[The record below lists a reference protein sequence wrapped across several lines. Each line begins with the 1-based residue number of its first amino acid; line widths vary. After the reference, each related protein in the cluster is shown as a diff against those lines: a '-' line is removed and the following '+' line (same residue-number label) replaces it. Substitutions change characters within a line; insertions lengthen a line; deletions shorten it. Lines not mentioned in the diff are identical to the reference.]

1 MMVLPSSFD
10 AVPQWKIQPGK
21 IVMLYRN
28 QQMKL
33 TQAESERNNEH
44 QPDGMTKPNSAP
56 MLPPLTRKQPFS
68 WLACVK
74 LRMHA

>member
-1 MMVLPSSFD
+1 
-10 AVPQWKIQPGK
+10 
-21 IVMLYRN
+21 MLYRN